1 MRFKIITT
9 IIVVAASA
17 FFTTPTLAGGAGC
30 HPATPKALESIGFN
44 ALKDE
49 DVSELATLDEHQILF
64 VKDWRLVLSGGLIST
79 ANPTKVAGLAAFI
92 TGNPSPSSDVTNAVI
107 EFVPTGTPIRTPTYN
122 PKRKQIRIYVTV
134 EHYASFEKIVS
145 VCAPIYMQ
153 YRRYPNGH
161 IFADI
166 HMGSV
171 LVGN

>member
-1 MRFKIITT
+1 MRFE
-9 IIVVAASA
+9 IIVAATIAA
-17 FFTTPTLAGGAGC
+17 FIVLTSPSLANGVSC
-30 HPATPKALESIGFN
+30 NPATPKALESIGFN
-44 ALKDE
+44 ALE
-49 DVSELATLDEHQILF
+49 DDDVAELAVLDEHQILF

-92 TGNPSPSSDVTNAVI
+92 TGNPSPSSEVTNAVI
-107 EFVPTGTPIRTPTYN
+107 EFVPTGAPIRTPTYN
-122 PKRKQIRIYVTV
+122 AKRKQIRIYVTV

-161 IFADI
+161 VFADI

-171 LVGN
+171 PVGN

>member
-1 MRFKIITT
+1 MRFKIFISA
-9 IIVVAASA
+9 IIVASSILT
-17 FFTTPTLAGGAGC
+17 FPSIAGEVSC
-30 HPATPKALESIGFN
+30 NPAMPKALESIGFN
-44 ALKDE
+44 PLEE
-49 DVSELATLDEHQILF
+49 DDVAELATLDEHQILF

-92 TGNPSPSSDVTNAVI
+92 TGNPSPSSDVTNAII
-107 EFVPTGTPIRTPTYN
+107 EFVPTGSPIRTPTYN
-122 PKRKQIRIYVTV
+122 AKRKQIRIYVTV

-161 IFADI
+161 TFADI

-171 LVGN
+171 PVGK